1 MWRLWSVGTGQRS
14 GGERLQIKAGQRH
27 SGAGQHCQCQ
37 DWARKQNSQRNHV
50 PTTCRT
56 ANVTPV
62 IVVRVGLTVL
72 DYSVGEDVGASQR
85 HGQRQFRTVCIA
97 SPNGHRSRF
106 LPRFDI
112 ALSVAALRL
121 SHGTRKRLTIFVFYR
136 YRDVLRLLR
145 PLPFAPV
152 LLVSIVRWGNFVCNC
167 HDVDTLRLAST
178 WKLSRKG
185 LPSRAWRAKQQTCC
199 LERRS
204 SKLEKGRFQ
213 SEPPRG
219 CPWLV

>member
-1 MWRLWSVGTGQRS
+1 MKWSFDHRSFFSACSLSQSGGTVGTYYADS
-14 GGERLQIKAGQRH
+14 LFYF
-27 SGAGQHCQCQ
+27 
-37 DWARKQNSQRNHV
+37 V
-50 PTTCRT
+50 
-56 ANVTPV
+56 
-62 IVVRVGLTVL
+62 
-72 DYSVGEDVGASQR
+72 
-85 HGQRQFRTVCIA
+85 
-97 SPNGHRSRF
+97 
-106 LPRFDI
+106 
-112 ALSVAALRL
+112 VAASLRCVEW
-121 SHGTRKRLTIFVFYR
+121 FVCLFCR
-136 YRDVLRLLR
+136 CVHQSQPLLR